1 MKKDMEETPT
11 IQLPKW
17 LDDLIFNELGAKY
30 CRQNATM
37 TNIDDDKEKALNY
50 LGTYFPRSYAESYI
64 LFSAL
69 FEEERLAFI
78 GKEQL
83 SIFDFGCGTGG
94 EIIGLLTAIEEKLP
108 EVQSVEIVA
117 FDGNNSALRLYE
129 QVLKNLRKR
138 SRLKVKSRI
147 FPAKIVDFY
156 DLSIVN
162 EVINLKFDLIITFK
176 AICEFVSKQQFEQQ
190 NPYEHI
196 VKTLLPKLNKNGLM
210 VLVDITVPIYN
221 GISEEWLPK
230 MMDKG
235 LKATDCEV
243 VFYNPGYNISIYIT
257 HSHKVNDVSKVAWRV
272 IKNQ

>member
-1 MKKDMEETPT
+1 MEETPT

-69 FEEERLAFI
+69 FEEEKQAFI
-78 GKEQL
+78 GKDQL

-196 VKTLLPKLNKNGLM
+196 VKTLLPKLNKKGLM

-235 LKATDCEV
+235 LKATDCEI

-257 HSHKVNDVSKVAWRV
+257 HSHKVNDISKVAWRI
-272 IKNQ
+272 IKNH